1 MYSQII
7 SIIKKVLGKG
17 SHSLHEPYFC
27 GNEWRYVKKT
37 LDDNYVSSIGS
48 FVNKFED
55 QIKKFTKAKY
65 VIPVVNGTEALHLSL
80 VVCGVNNNDEVLVP
94 TITFVGTANAIVY
107 SGATPHFIDSEFETL
122 GIDPL
127 KLEKYLEKI
136 TIKKG
141 KFYFNKKTKRRIKAI
156 MPVHIFGN
164 ICKIDKILKIAK
176 KYNLIVIEDAAEALG
191 SFFKNKHAGTFGLVG
206 CFSFNGNKILTTGG
220 GGAIITNNKLLAK
233 KIKHLSTTAKIDHR
247 WEYIHDAVGY
257 NFRMPNL
264 NAALGSAQIENLNK
278 FLRSKRRLFLKY
290 RKELSKV
297 NDIRLIG
304 NPQFSKSNNWLNT
317 IFIKNSSI
325 KKRNKLLSLAQ
336 KNKIFLRP
344 VWKPLHQLK
353 HFKYIPKMNLENAE
367 RIYISCIN
375 LPSSAHF
382 CLKNQLT
389 KIKT

>member
-1 MYSQII
+1 MPLADD
-7 SIIKKVLGKG
+7 IIKSITKVVGKKK
-17 SHSLHEPYFC
+17 HHLHEPLFC
-27 GNEWRYVKKT
+27 GNENKYLKRT
-37 LDDNYVSSIGS
+37 ITTNLVSSVGP
-48 FVNKFED
+48 FVRKFEN
-55 QIKKFTKAKY
+55 QISKFTKSKY
-65 VIPVVNGTEALHLSL
+65 AISVVNGTEALHLCL
-80 VVCGVNNNDEVLVP
+80 VACGVKRNDEVLVP
-94 TITFVGTANAIVY
+94 TITFVGTVNAIVY
-107 SGATPHFIDSEFETL
+107 SGATPHFVDSEFETL

-141 KFYFNKKTKRRIKAI
+141 QFYFNKKTKRRIRAI

-164 ICKIDKILKIAK
+164 ICQIDKILIIAK

-233 KIKHLSTTAKIDHR
+233 KIKHLSTTAKINHR
-247 WEYIHDAVGY
+247 WEYIHDTVGY

-278 FLRSKRRLFLKY
+278 FLRSKKKLFLKY
-290 RKELSKV
+290 CKEFSKV
-297 NDIRLIG
+297 NDFRLIN
-304 NPQFSKSNNWLNT
+304 NPQFCKSNNWLNT

-325 KKRNKLLSLAQ
+325 KKRNKLLRLAQ
-336 KNKIFLRP
+336 KKKIFLRP

-367 RIYISCIN
+367 RIYVSCIN
-375 LPSSAHF
+375 LPSSAHYF
-382 CLKNQLT
+382 FEK
-389 KIKT
+389 KS